1 MNSRL
6 QEFENLITRPDGS
19 IDDLFSERQRETNEL
34 EQLMT
39 MTPQQ
44 AYQLSTSIQAQFDS
58 LKATIEPMRENFI
71 KACAEALKE
80 KPDATRQ
87 RQYENILPYGTQEG
101 DQNPNRNNTRPIINA
116 SLENLDPSLTNQLH
130 QLYIRVFRK
139 MFPDSYKELKDEIF
153 ENYGN
158 KSVRANDI
166 DEVCLNQILSSA
178 VGSMFDWPSID
189 PKSVGLG
196 SIEHIADLFQKY
208 YIGEVDD
215 RNPHQEKTTSG
226 RKYTGAGN
234 ILEIQGDKFYDDFI
248 NGFFFRHCVE
258 GFISKTKT
266 APAGFEKE
274 IENFYN
280 FNPELWFGNN
290 AAGNFKNCD
299 PTSRKDCDSYGNFF
313 KVKQPIKIEQAILVP
328 AANDPRLKASYDAL
342 GPNNWTAAVTA
353 AEQKINVYT
362 GMYDTY
368 SPAGNAD
375 QTFIVSD
382 VDKPIC
388 CLFHKA
394 TIRDRE
400 FVDAAAIANR
410 ALSPAILTE
419 FDFTTANPANGFY
432 GNGTDRGNEA
442 GTILVGAN
450 DSINQVAQ
458 LLYNSK
464 SIGFHITQ
472 NTPIGP
478 TLLVNNGTPNIQ
490 MITGYS
496 CGKLTGQ
503 DYLNSA
509 GAYTAYVTALLAH
522 GIAEVARCGAIIVA
536 DGTVAAAAGAAAFG
550 ALVAAAA
557 GAAGAGAGGQ
567 AAALANA
574 AAGTAGI
581 LAIPGIGA
589 PARTAANDI
598 VRAEA
603 NYVAAAAA
611 GGGLAA
617 QCAISDG
624 AGGATANAI
633 QTNLI
638 RAAAP
643 VPTPAEITT
652 ALSKNSFQA
661 ILIATLM
668 RGGKYMKSM
677 SDSGKSSKIK
687 AIPQPIKK
695 ISKQKTSS
703 SSKKDKKS
711 NPVKKVSKR
720 VKKQRGGAPNNF
732 FDIRIGAPNG
742 TPTALDASRRP
753 EKLTKKYFENY
764 RKSLTEYIRRFGSG
778 SDPDKVEHDIF
789 DKLRAITH
797 LGVFYHGPDGELNF
811 GGAAPANNPIKFEE
825 LGEMF
830 LFCSVITNT
839 IKLLIHF
846 FKNIKA
852 CISHFVKSELE
863 AILTGIDNK
872 LKVVNSTNISSYNAT
887 YFEKYVNGCEELN
900 KQLDKLINF
909 LRNNTMCL
917 GEPIN
922 SGDVAAGL
930 TKDEQIVVNLF
941 FGANI
946 HHQNTTKAA
955 LIGADFAEAYPLQF
969 YTFHHDLINFFSSSE
984 RTFKKINTMKFERAL
999 RVLSSGD
1006 IILNNGFGPQSTP
1019 APHVAYPKKEY
1030 SVTNI
1035 SLGGIPLTFIKT
1047 KQTNYSWMTFGFLL
1061 NFREKSNEQLEKE
1074 RLLEINQ
1081 MLSQITSQEKADIKK
1096 KVIDAYKSIRPIIAD
1111 PKIDLGSKN
1120 KVLRQVFMSFF
1131 EDSNRVAKLIIQD
1144 HDEMEKK
1151 RKSVNIRRKTS
1162 ITNIVQKRSIS
1173 AGESSRL
1180 LVPKEIEIQKEM
1192 RKYSYKVDCLVNLLH
1207 TILISGPHGSM
1218 RNYVIFMY
1226 SISRLRNFVYRLYYL
1241 NKSFY
1246 VENEATKKKL
1256 LTESGFDLSKNKT
1269 QNKKTT
1275 DELFKRMLNVQ
1286 LVDQNSQTQEWWK
1299 VMETTFRSRTA
1310 IIHGKY
1316 FRLFTFVLM
1325 DNEVF
1330 LLDIFSMATSEH
1342 SIKSYSEILKK
1353 DIHTYKDH
1361 HGHDIYSPNNML
1373 IKLSDFSKNTFYRKL
1388 LKGELYYEY
1397 LKDGTKN
1404 KKKLLEPLFI
1414 QGSTEDQLNHI
1425 IHDNRFVPATGG
1437 RPSQFVRSTKPET
1450 SFQIYRIEKHFVLHA
1465 SAFRSWAYNLLF
1477 SMPTRID
1484 VDDSYFKLHIQ
1495 KSINNIPSL
1504 GNSQLIPSLEEI
1516 SKINS
1521 NIPVVNFKSKVR
1533 VNNNSSHMLNN
1544 NINNKRIQSEAK
1556 YISREQIISLGLV
1569 FGDTLN

>member
-6 QEFENLITRPDGS
+6 RDFENLITRPDGS

-58 LKATIEPMRENFI
+58 LKATIEPMRDNFI

-208 YIGEVDD
+208 YFGEVDD

-274 IENFYN
+274 IENFYD

-299 PTSRKDCDSYGNFF
+299 PTRGKDCDSYGNFF
-313 KVKQPIKIEQAILVP
+313 KVKQPIKIAQAILVP

-342 GPNNWTAAVTA
+342 GANTWTAAVTA

-368 SPAGNAD
+368 SATA
-375 QTFIVSD
+375 QETFILSN
-382 VDKPIC
+382 VDKPLC

-394 TIRDRE
+394 TILDRE
-400 FVDAAAIANR
+400 FVNAPLIVNR
-410 ALSPAILTE
+410 LNSPATLTD
-419 FDFTTANPANGFY
+419 FDFTTANTAIY

-442 GTILVGAN
+442 GTILAGAN

-478 TLLVNNGTPNIQ
+478 TLLVDNGTPNIQ

-503 DYLNSA
+503 GYLNTA
-509 GAYTAYVTALLAH
+509 GAYNAYVAALLVF
-522 GIAEVARCGAIIVA
+522 GIAEVARCGAIIAA
-536 DGTVAAAAGAAAFG
+536 DATVAVAAGAFA
-550 ALVAAAA
+550 ALVATAV
-557 GAAGAGAGGQ
+557 GAGAGAAQ
-567 AAALANA
+567 VAALLAVA
-574 AAGTAGI
+574 TAGAGTPAI
-581 LAIPGIGA
+581 LAIPGISA
-589 PARTAANDI
+589 ATRAAANDI
-598 VRAEA
+598 NTANA
-603 NYVAAAAA
+603 NYVAAAAAA

-617 QCAISDG
+617 ACAISNGTG
-624 AGGATANAI
+624 AATANAI

-638 RAAAP
+638 RTVGNAP
-643 VPTPAEITT
+643 TLAEITT
-652 ALSKNSFQA
+652 ALSKQSFQA
-661 ILIATLM
+661 IPIATLM

-677 SDSGKSSKIK
+677 SGSGKSSKIK

-720 VKKQRGGAPNNF
+720 VKKQRGGAADNF

-753 EKLTKKYFENY
+753 VKLTKKYFENY

-778 SDPDKVEHDIF
+778 SDPAKIEHDIF

-811 GGAAPANNPIKFEE
+811 GDQNPNENPIKFEE

-863 AILTGIDNK
+863 AILSGIDNK

-887 YFEKYVNGCEELN
+887 YFEKYVRGCEELN

-922 SGDVAAGL
+922 SGALPADGL

-946 HHQNTTKAA
+946 HHQNGTKAPIA
-955 LIGADFAEAYPLQF
+955 ANFADAYPLQF

-1019 APHVAYPKKEY
+1019 APHLAYPKKEY

-1286 LVDQNSQTQEWWK
+1286 LVDQNSHTQEWWK

-1373 IKLSDFSKNTFYRKL
+1373 IKLSDFSKNTFYKKL

-1437 RPSQFVRSTKPET
+1437 RPAQFVRSTKPET

>member
-39 MTPQQ
+39 MNPQQ

-58 LKATIEPMRENFI
+58 LKANIEPMRENFI
-71 KACAEALKE
+71 KACAEVLKE

-130 QLYIRVFRK
+130 QLYIRIFRK

-208 YIGEVDD
+208 YMGEVDEK
-215 RNPHQEKTTSG
+215 NPHQEKTTSG
-226 RKYTGAGN
+226 RKYTGTGN
-234 ILEIQGDKFYDDFI
+234 GLEIQGDEFYNDFI

-258 GFISKTKT
+258 GFVSKYKT
-266 APAGFEKE
+266 GPSDFKKDIEGF
-274 IENFYN
+274 YD
-280 FNPELWFGNN
+280 FNPDLWFENKDTTGTK
-290 AAGNFKNCD
+290 FKYSD
-299 PTSRKDCDSYGNFF
+299 ATKDFDSYGHFF
-313 KVKQPIKIEQAILVP
+313 KVKQPVRWEHAALVQAVGHLHDPRTKNEYNGNGGTVSWD
-328 AANDPRLKASYDAL
+328 AAVQAADAKKNALTGFYNTFANDAQA
-342 GPNNWTAAVTA
+342 N
-353 AEQKINVYT
+353 
-362 GMYDTY
+362 
-368 SPAGNAD
+368 
-375 QTFIVSD
+375 QTFIVTNE
-382 VDKPIC
+382 DKELC

-394 TIRDRE
+394 AIKDRTFE
-400 FVDAAAIANR
+400 PAAGAVANR
-410 ALSPAILTE
+410 V
-419 FDFTTANPANGFY
+419 FTPDPTVRPLKPFFETANPAGGTY
-432 GNGTDRGNEA
+432 GNGTDNGPDANND
-442 GTILVGAN
+442 LQGAN
-450 DSINQVAQ
+450 ASINIVAQ
-458 LLYNSK
+458 LLYNSE
-464 SIGFHITQ
+464 SIGFHLTHDEH
-472 NTPIGP
+472 NGHAPSRTR
-478 TLLVNNGTPNIQ
+478 LVVGGIDGIQ
-490 MITGYS
+490 TI
-496 CGKLTGQ
+496 
-503 DYLNSA
+503 N
-509 GAYTAYVTALLAH
+509 AYTCGVRTGGAHYVN
-522 GIAEVARCGAIIVA
+522 
-536 DGTVAAAAGAAAFG
+536 DGGGHQYDIST
-550 ALVAAAA
+550 
-557 GAAGAGAGGQ
+557 GAAGTQEPGRSP
-567 AAALANA
+567 LIYTANA
-574 AAGTAGI
+574 ATVI
-581 LAIPGIGA
+581 MPNTEIG
-589 PARTAANDI
+589 
-598 VRAEA
+598 E
-603 NYVAAAAA
+603 
-611 GGGLAA
+611 
-617 QCAISDG
+617 SF
-624 AGGATANAI
+624 
-633 QTNLI
+633 
-638 RAAAP
+638 
-643 VPTPAEITT
+643 
-652 ALSKNSFQA
+652 SKNSFQV
-661 ILIATLM
+661 IELKTLLK
-668 RGGKYMKSM
+668 GGKPKHIKSLKAK
-677 SDSGKSSKIK
+677 SGIKKTLKIK
-687 AIPQPIKK
+687 HKK
-695 ISKQKTSS
+695 HKQK
-703 SSKKDKKS
+703 
-711 NPVKKVSKR
+711 
-720 VKKQRGGAPNNF
+720 GGAAGHVPAAGTAVL
-732 FDIRIGAPNG
+732 FDIRSAD
-742 TPTALDASRRP
+742 PTVPITTSPSLDASRLDF
-753 EKLTKKYFENY
+753 KITKKIFENY
-764 RKSLTEYIRRFGSG
+764 RKAIKEYVKRFRNN
-778 SDPDKVEHDIF
+778 DPTAKIQTSIL
-789 DKLRAITH
+789 DKLLNINH
-797 LGVFYHGPDGELNF
+797 LGIFYHGPTDILNF
-811 GGAAPANNPIKFEE
+811 GGNIGNNEPDDNIEFKE
-825 LGEMF
+825 LGEIF
-830 LFCSVITNT
+830 LFCSVISNT
-839 IKLLIHF
+839 IKLMIHF
-846 FKNIKA
+846 FKNIKS
-852 CISHFVKSELE
+852 CINHFIKVELE
-863 AILTGIDNK
+863 VIKTQINK
-872 LKVVNSTNISSYNAT
+872 SLKTVNNTSISSFNSS
-887 YFEKYVNGCEELN
+887 YFEKYTDGCN
-900 KQLDKLINF
+900 KLIDNINKLVEF
-909 LRNNTMCL
+909 LENNTMRLGKPIGHGSPNHCL
-917 GEPIN
+917 TDN
-922 SGDVAAGL
+922 Q
-930 TKDEQIVVNLF
+930 QIAMNLF

-946 HHQNTTKAA
+946 SHQSGNKGANPTDATPNTT
-955 LIGADFAEAYPLQF
+955 YPIEY
-969 YTFHHDLINFFSSSE
+969 YTFHHYLIDFFSINYTQHFS
-984 RTFKKINTMKFERAL
+984 KINTMRFERTL
-999 RVLSSGD
+999 RVLSSGS
-1006 IILNNGFGPQSTP
+1006 IVLNNGFIQGP
-1019 APHVAYPKKEY
+1019 AAGDAYPKKEY
-1030 SVTNI
+1030 SITNI
-1035 SLGGIPLTFIKT
+1035 SLGGIPLTFIKDKPT
-1047 KQTNYSWMTFGFLL
+1047 HYSWMTFGFLL

-1074 RLLEINQ
+1074 RLLQINQ
-1081 MLSQITSQEKADIKK
+1081 MLSQITNQEKADIKK
-1096 KVIDAYKSIRPIIAD
+1096 KVIDVYKDIRPIIAD

-1246 VENEATKKKL
+1246 VDNEATKKKL

-1286 LVDQNSQTQEWWK
+1286 LVDQNSNTQEWWK
-1299 VMETTFRSRTA
+1299 VMETTFRNRTA

-1325 DNEVF
+1325 DNEAF

-1373 IKLSDFSKNTFYRKL
+1373 IKLHDFSKNTFYKKL

-1404 KKKLLEPLFI
+1404 KNKLLEPLFI

-1425 IHDNRFVPATGG
+1425 VHDNRFIPATGG
-1437 RPSQFVRSTKPET
+1437 RPAQFVRSTKPET
-1450 SFQIYRIEKHFVLHA
+1450 SFQIYSIEKDNVLNA
-1465 SAFRSWAYNLLF
+1465 SKFRSWAYKLLF

-1484 VDDSYFKLHIQ
+1484 IDDSYFKLHIQ

-1533 VNNNSSHMLNN
+1533 VNNNSAHMLNN

-1556 YISREQIISLGLV
+1556 YISREQLIMLGLV
-1569 FGDTLN
+1569 FGDSLN